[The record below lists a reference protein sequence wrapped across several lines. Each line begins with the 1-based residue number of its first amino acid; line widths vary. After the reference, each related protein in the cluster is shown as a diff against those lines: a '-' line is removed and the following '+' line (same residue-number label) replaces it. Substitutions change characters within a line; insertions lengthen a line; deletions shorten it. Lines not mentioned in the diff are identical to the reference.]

1 MGVVHSF
8 YFMCTMLLYEHTMNY
23 YFFSYVDKWT
33 VSRLIYLTL
42 LDIANQL
49 SEVLLSS

>member
-1 MGVVHSF
+1 
-8 YFMCTMLLYEHTMNY
+8 MLLYEHTMNY